1 MDNNRLMNQIN
12 AIFSLF
18 MVLFYIGV
26 GIYLIFFF
34 KQTYLDDALLVIM
47 GSVMIFYG
55 IFRAFRA
62 YSMIVNLFFRKD
74 YQKEDD
80 KYI

>member
-1 MDNNRLMNQIN
+1 MDNNRLMNQIST
-12 AIFSLF
+12 IFSVF

-34 KQTYLDDALLVIM
+34 KQTYLDRALLVIM
-47 GSVMIFYG
+47 GSTFIFYG
-55 IFRAFRA
+55 IFRAFRT
-62 YSMIVNLFFRKD
+62 YRKIVELFFRGD
-74 YQKEDD
+74 YQDTDD

>member
-1 MDNNRLMNQIN
+1 
-12 AIFSLF
+12 

-34 KQTYLDDALLVIM
+34 KQTYLDRALLVIM
-47 GSVMIFYG
+47 GSTFIFYG
-55 IFRAFRA
+55 IFRAFRT
-62 YSMIVNLFFRKD
+62 YRKIVELFFRGD
-74 YQKEDD
+74 YQDTDD